1 MKKNKCYIIYILLY
15 CNMLLDFNSSVESN
29 RETIYC
35 GVTGGQIS
43 KGAKSGWKFLKGC
56 IRKTPEGEKLL
67 DDLSLGTRRK
77 FIPKNI
83 YAASRFLTTDLEK
96 INTADEITPKIQK
109 YLAET
114 KADKEGVKVIR
125 CYKEDANTVRMQLYD
140 NNVEKVNKIIIG
152 TKESIRLAN
161 YDVAAMQEKYYVGND
176 GIEYVTFSI
185 PKKRQYVL
193 DGNSQGRVY
202 ECMVFNLPKDQYG
215 NWERFRA
222 FLIDLFAHPGQL
234 WDEFMFRQELAHLNI
249 QRRDVNEIE
258 EYVFAMLK
266 YNGNDEYIQTFIS
279 A

>member
-1 MKKNKCYIIYILLY
+1 
-15 CNMLLDFNSSVESN
+15 MLLDFNSSVESN

-114 KADKEGVKVIR
+114 KADKERR
-125 CYKEDANTVRMQLYD
+125 CQGYQML
-140 NNVEKVNKIIIG
+140 
-152 TKESIRLAN
+152 
-161 YDVAAMQEKYYVGND
+161 
-176 GIEYVTFSI
+176 
-185 PKKRQYVL
+185 
-193 DGNSQGRVY
+193 QGRCEY
-202 ECMVFNLPKDQYG
+202 CKD
-215 NWERFRA
+215 A
-222 FLIDLFAHPGQL
+222 I
-234 WDEFMFRQELAHLNI
+234 
-249 QRRDVNEIE
+249 V
-258 EYVFAMLK
+258 
-266 YNGNDEYIQTFIS
+266 
-279 A
+279 